1 MPGANRQAFQKI
13 KGWTI
18 RGCPL
23 SRQACC
29 SPKAS
34 EKSLQIKWLESIRIK
49 SIQLKRNS
57 PLIPDMALIPQY
69 REAKPLIPDTSL
81 PSFPTLLCRHSRH
94 FSPVIPDTSL
104 LSFPPPLSR
113 HSHRLSPVIPTA
125 SLLSFPPPLSCHSR
139 RLSPVIPAAP
149 LLSFPTFVIGNPS
162 GIS

>member
-1 MPGANRQAFQKI
+1 MPEANRQAFQKI

-23 SRQACC
+23 SRQACRL
-29 SPKAS
+29 PKAS
-34 EKSLQIKWLESIRIK
+34 EKSLQIKRLESIRIK

-69 REAKPLIPDTSL
+69 REAKPLIPAA
-81 PSFPTLLCRHSRH
+81 
-94 FSPVIPDTSL
+94 SL

-113 HSHRLSPVIPTA
+113 HSHRLSPVIPAA
-125 SLLSFPPPLSCHSR
+125 SLPSFPPPLSRHSHRLSPVIPAASLPSFPPPLSRHSR